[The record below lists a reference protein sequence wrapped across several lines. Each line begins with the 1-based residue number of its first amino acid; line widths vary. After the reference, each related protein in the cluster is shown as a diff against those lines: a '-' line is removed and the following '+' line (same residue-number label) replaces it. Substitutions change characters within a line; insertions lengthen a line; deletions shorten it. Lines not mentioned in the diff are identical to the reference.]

1 MPLELPTLRISLA
14 GFSLEQQDTLRQMLQ
29 QDRVTRQAWELSTP
43 EEADALCINGARTQL
58 LGDGLLR
65 VASGVPAGRSIQ
77 IDPTNLNRPAAFAQP
92 VPRQFPADLTFDI
105 EPGSVATVL
114 RELEIQLRPLIAQ
127 FCLAS
132 QILEQESALGS
143 GVYHVE
149 RADDGML
156 VAVVDLRG
164 DVGVLTSA
172 CAPDF
177 DNAMWTPQARRADQI
192 PAHFLR
198 CTLSK
203 LMWEYAL
210 RTTRDV
216 LPPRYRTDALY
227 FRRPPRLPQRLLQDA
242 HLLVLRELSSE
253 PATLTD
259 LQQRTGLDAET
270 LARHL
275 AALYLVGAVTSNPR
289 RAAPMASQPPESM
302 EGVHSTQAS
311 FATSRQEM

>member
-1 MPLELPTLRISLA
+1 MALELPTLRISLA

-29 QDRVTRQAWELSTP
+29 QDRLTRQAWEISTP
-43 EEADALCINGARTQL
+43 EDADALWINGARTQL
-58 LGDGLLR
+58 LADGLLR
-65 VASGVPAGRSIQ
+65 VASGVPAGRSMQ
-77 IDPTNLNRPAAFAQP
+77 IDPTSLNRPAAFSLP
-92 VPRQFPADLTFDI
+92 VPWQFPACLTFEI
-105 EPGSVATVL
+105 ESGSVAKVL
-114 RELEIQLRPLIAQ
+114 WELENQLRPLIAQ

-132 QILEQESALGS
+132 RILEHEAALGS
-143 GVYHVE
+143 GVYRVE
-149 RADDGML
+149 RGDGTL
-156 VAVVDLRG
+156 LAVVDLRG
-164 DVGVLTSA
+164 DVGVLTNAS
-172 CAPDF
+172 APDF
-177 DNAMWTPQARRADQI
+177 DNAVWTPQPRRADQI
-192 PAHFLR
+192 PAPFLR